1 MGHFLHR
8 GTLLLGWFSLFTFQ
22 GAFVLWSL
30 FFKVKKIPSSGGLNL
45 VSREAHP
52 FSRVYGRSVRV
63 STHALRDGVTF
74 FDLYA
79 QFTREGG
86 ARFLSIPTVRRF
98 TPFFEISVRTKHN
111 LASVYEAGF
120 FFPNPV
126 NITGLSH
133 HDNRF
138 LHRGQA

>member
-1 MGHFLHR
+1 M
-8 GTLLLGWFSLFTFQ
+8 
-22 GAFVLWSL
+22 
-30 FFKVKKIPSSGGLNL
+30 FFKVKKTPSSGGLNL

-63 STHALRDGVTF
+63 STHAYRDGVTF

-79 QFTREGG
+79 QFTRESEAG
-86 ARFLSIPTVRRF
+86 FLSIPAARSFV
-98 TPFFEISVRTKHN
+98 PFCETNVRTKNN

-126 NITGLSH
+126 NVTGLSH